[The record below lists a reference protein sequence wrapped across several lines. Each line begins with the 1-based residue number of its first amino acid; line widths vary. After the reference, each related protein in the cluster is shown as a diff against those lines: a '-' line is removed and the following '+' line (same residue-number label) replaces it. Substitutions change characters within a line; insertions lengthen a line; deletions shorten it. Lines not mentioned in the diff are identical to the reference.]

1 MWRPFARKNEVHVDI
16 EQMRFNVLAEMLEL
30 GDGFYEALEKDKAE
44 RKRAAEEEKR
54 PREEG
59 AARQGG
65 DRQDSRSRK
74 KRGGLKVTDPW

>member
-1 MWRPFARKNEVHVDI
+1 MEAFRPENEVRVDI

-44 RKRAAEEEKR
+44 RKKAAEQEKR

-65 DRQDSRSRK
+65 GRHDGGSRK